1 MLSPL
6 FIFLQLWSSNG
17 GSVMGTTCD
26 TGSPK
31 TANVSDVT
39 VSKPTLLILG
49 KNTCI
54 LLQ

>member
-1 MLSPL
+1 MLDPL

-31 TANVSDVT
+31 TVSVNDVT

-49 KNTCI
+49 KNTS
-54 LLQ
+54 